1 MKARTGA
8 YHGAEGR
15 SARVLPWAECPW
27 STEAWDGRVPICVA
41 SCPSRATRDGGQ
53 ADDVMGFI
61 VRISQVSQGLAS
73 VGFDFAGSQATL
85 QDDVALWAAI
95 ESMKAS
101 WENASGEEQDQQF
114 GVVEGL
120 LKATRWWSLYDQ
132 SVVGSAKSSCQMHPQ
147 LRCIVYCIEGGLASQ
162 IEAKSMPE
170 IISRVDLPPG
180 SLEPEFAIRR
190 GSFGDFQA
198 FVKDATFRMAMGGPT
213 LPPMVRPPGTPR
225 RQLSTS
231 APPAR
236 PARVVHAAPLPGV
249 IAAAAAAAAAADA
262 NSQETV
268 ASLLASCR
276 LSQVRDAECE
286 GEGERLGGECW

>member
-1 MKARTGA
+1 
-8 YHGAEGR
+8 
-15 SARVLPWAECPW
+15 
-27 STEAWDGRVPICVA
+27 
-41 SCPSRATRDGGQ
+41 
-53 ADDVMGFI
+53 
-61 VRISQVSQGLAS
+61 
-73 VGFDFAGSQATL
+73 
-85 QDDVALWAAI
+85 
-95 ESMKAS
+95 
-101 WENASGEEQDQQF
+101 
-114 GVVEGL
+114 
-120 LKATRWWSLYDQ
+120 
-132 SVVGSAKSSCQMHPQ
+132 
-147 LRCIVYCIEGGLASQ
+147 
-162 IEAKSMPE
+162 MPE

-286 GEGERLGGECW
+286 GEGERLGGECWQKGNSRLQCGAWALRLAESSPWPLWCSTRRQWRRRATCWRRTFSPRTRARCGHCSGRCCLSARSRAASSPRSHRDGRPAGLRVLITNRWRRRVGAGVATIMGRHRWCRGHRRHHQEARA